1 MSLPKKVV
9 ETLSLFSVVDMI
21 ISKVVVEGVIGISE
35 EQKHE
40 MNDLALKLEEL
51 GLKNLASEI
60 RLFLENSSDKKS
72 IRNLMRIITLNR
84 MIKLE
89 YTKAFVVQQM
99 EG

>member
-1 MSLPKKVV
+1 
-9 ETLSLFSVVDMI
+9 MI

>member
-72 IRNLMRIITLNR
+72 ISNLMRIITLNR

>member
-1 MSLPKKVV
+1 
-9 ETLSLFSVVDMI
+9 MI

-72 IRNLMRIITLNR
+72 ISNLMRIITLNR